1 MKLNCPKDTV
11 MEQKDGDPVTYSH
24 WLQSVDEG
32 VSGCGRWS
40 FWMLSWQT
48 TFWEYLSQNVV
59 AACCLLYV
67 HSHQVF
73 TATVR
78 FTTFSSKWRM
88 AFITGEHSL
97 RMFIK
102 KVLLSHSL
110 ITCYCLNPLPH
121 VSGITRVTVETFNLS
136 SIHRLITS
144 HTHTD
149 PGTTGTQA
157 VLDTYCNI

>member
-1 MKLNCPKDTV
+1 
-11 MEQKDGDPVTYSH
+11 MEILLPTPH

-32 VSGCGRWS
+32 VSGCGRCWADKQHS
-40 FWMLSWQT
+40 GTCLKMLLQP
-48 TFWEYLSQNVV
+48 
-59 AACCLLYV
+59 AAFFIFILLRFLQPRWDLLL
-67 HSHQVF
+67 SHQ
-73 TATVR
+73 R
-78 FTTFSSKWRM
+78 EGWLLLQ
-88 AFITGEHSL
+88 GCSL

-110 ITCYCLNPLPH
+110 IICYCLNPLPH
-121 VSGITRVTVETFNLS
+121 VSGIARVTVETFNLS